1 MPRILFKDRVTSL
14 AKLPSSHVV
23 GILLTIVIV
32 SLTDEG
38 ISLFEEV
45 FRPVG
50 SKTGDTERLNN
61 MRYVLSMML
70 AYWSWLKQ
78 EYYWECG
85 DRVEQKRAETVIQTM
100 LEELI
105 KFWPRGEGNGWFKAK
120 VHEQLHVPGDISR
133 NGSPR
138 NTYTGP
144 VENNHLDVK
153 EQAMRTQMNRS
164 LLDEQIGNRSA
175 EAYIINY
182 AYERICNREDTPKV
196 SNIDEYCGRGPRA
209 SAGKLVLCW
218 PGGNRP
224 VSQFSWTS
232 GSRGCPPFPA
242 LAI

>member
-1 MPRILFKDRVTSL
+1 MPVKALHAVEGGLCKDVAAILFKQDLKDASCGRLDVLVQRFGSMDKQHYMTSSSNKAMPHILFKDGVTSL

-38 ISLFEEV
+38 ISLFKEV

-50 SKTGDTERLNN
+50 SKTGGTEHLNN
-61 MRYVLSMML
+61 MRYAFLMML
-70 AYWSWLKQ
+70 SYWSWLKQ
-78 EYYWECG
+78 DYYWECG
-85 DRVEQKRAETVIQTM
+85 DRVEQKRAATAIRTM

-105 KFWPRGEGNGWFKAK
+105 KFCWSRGEGDGWFKAK

-153 EQAMRTQMNRS
+153 EQAMRSQMNRS

-175 EAYIINY
+175 EAYIMN
-182 AYERICNREDTPKV
+182 
-196 SNIDEYCGRGPRA
+196 
-209 SAGKLVLCW
+209 
-218 PGGNRP
+218 
-224 VSQFSWTS
+224 
-232 GSRGCPPFPA
+232 
-242 LAI
+242 

>member
-1 MPRILFKDRVTSL
+1 VAEILFKQDLKDAGCGRLDVLVQRFGSMDKQHYMTSGSNKAMPRILFKDRVTSL
-14 AKLPSSHVV
+14 EKLPSSHVV

-38 ISLFEEV
+38 KSLFEEV

-50 SKTGDTERLNN
+50 SKTGGTERLNK
-61 MRYVLSMML
+61 MRYVFSMML

-78 EYYWECG
+78 DYYWECG
-85 DRVEQKRAETVIQTM
+85 DRVEQKRAETAIWTM

-105 KFWPRGEGNGWFKAK
+105 KFWPRGEGNGWLKPK
-120 VHEQLHVPGDISR
+120 IHEQLHDISR

-153 EQAMRTQMNRS
+153 DQATRTQMNRS

-182 AYERICNREDTPKV
+182 AYERICNRGDTPQV
-196 SNIDEYCGRGPRA
+196 SNTDY
-209 SAGKLVLCW
+209 
-218 PGGNRP
+218 
-224 VSQFSWTS
+224 
-232 GSRGCPPFPA
+232 
-242 LAI
+242 